1 MVPLVALLPEVV
13 CTQKYSIGSSDIYV
27 AKVLAGRKHFL
38 GTLCV
43 VNPPPMT
50 VAISSRSMEQVFI
63 LEGGTYEFRLSTSK
77 KGLPK
82 LTATHT
88 ESPVNSMY
96 LEYCA
101 PRDSS
106 VRWAK
111 FQRVQESAGFYL
123 DPVKNLLA
131 QFHGAVMFGSKLKLI
146 DPSNEVVKTITVKPG
161 GYNEETECIQSGN
174 IITRRHPVALSQLV
188 PC

>member
-1 MVPLVALLPEVV
+1 MVPLVAKLPETV
-13 CTQKYSIGSSDIYV
+13 CTKCHRVGVTDIYV

-38 GTLCV
+38 GTLCI
-43 VNPPPMT
+43 VNPPPP
-50 VAISSRSMEQVFI
+50 VVSISSRGPDQVFI
-63 LEGGTYEFRLSTSK
+63 IEGGTYMFQYSISK

-82 LTATHT
+82 LTAVST

-96 LEYCA
+96 IQYTT
-101 PRDSS
+101 PRSHS

-111 FQRVQESAGFYL
+111 FQRVPETAGFYL

-131 QFHGAVMFGSKLKLI
+131 QFQGAVMFGSKLKLI

-161 GYNEETECIQSGN
+161 GYNEDI
-174 IITRRHPVALSQLV
+174 
-188 PC
+188 